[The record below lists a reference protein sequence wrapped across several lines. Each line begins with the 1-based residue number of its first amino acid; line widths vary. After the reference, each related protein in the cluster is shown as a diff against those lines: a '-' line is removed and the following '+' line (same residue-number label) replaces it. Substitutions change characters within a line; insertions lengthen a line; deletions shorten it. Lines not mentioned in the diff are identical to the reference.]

1 MKKNNFNFGT
11 KAENLSNLSHFDI
24 GAKLCDQIY
33 FKVGE
38 WQKNNE
44 DIIKNIIKKFN
55 NKLIAIRSSS
65 ILEDSE
71 NDSGAGK
78 FKSFINVINNPE
90 NIKRYVDEV
99 IKSYND
105 NNINNHILVQVMVID
120 SEISGVLMTRDLENG
135 SPYIVINYDDMSN
148 ATDSITSGAESKS
161 ISVFREGF
169 NSVKSN
175 RFKELLEI
183 ALNIE
188 RITNNYALDI
198 EFCITKNSEIY
209 ILQIRPL
216 TTQSKWSKIPYK
228 LIAHSLKQCRNIFR
242 LSNLKNND
250 LSGDKTIL
258 GEMPDWNP
266 SEMIGQT
273 PKKMAL
279 SLYQELI
286 TNNIWCQA
294 RREMG
299 YDIKSNHPLLV
310 DIYGH
315 ALVDV
320 RLSLNSFLPRNLD
333 LDFKNKLINY
343 QVDYLSNHREYH
355 DKIEFE
361 VAITCYDFSTNNK
374 INKLRN
380 ENFSDLELENFK
392 SSLKS
397 LTKPLIE
404 DGLYFIKNNMAEIE
418 NLVDVDVDN
427 YKYNSFKAID
437 KVLLNTKSYGTLPFS
452 KMARMAFIAISLLR
466 SLVDKNILD
475 TEGLYDFLRRIN
487 TIAGETV
494 KGIIEVNEGKLSEQK
509 FFSDFGHLR
518 PNSYEIMSPRYDE
531 IKSEVLSKSNSKL
544 RIKNNLPP
552 NFSSK
557 QGKEINKLL
566 DNLGFE
572 IDYLDLEKLIEQS
585 VQSRELSKFMFTKN
599 LSAIHLMLERFG
611 NDLNLSR
618 EEISYLTLDDLR
630 NQNNDV
636 DKLQEII
643 KNNKKHHEL
652 SQLIK
657 LPHLVRN
664 EDDFNVVQMP
674 LSSPTFISKDSIVGN
689 IKFLDSNE
697 IKNIDNSIVLIESAD
712 PGYDW
717 IFSRNIKGLITKF
730 GGANSHMSIR
740 CSEFNIPAAIGCGNR
755 MFDAI
760 KNGNMLSLDCKNR
773 NIKLL

>member
-11 KAENLSNLSHFDI
+11 KAENLFNLSHFDI

-33 FKVGE
+33 FNVDE
-38 WQKNNE
+38 WQKYNE

-78 FKSFINVINNPE
+78 FKSFINVINNSD

-148 ATDSITSGAESKS
+148 TTDSITSGAESKS

-175 RFKELLEI
+175 RFQELLEI

-188 RITNNYALDI
+188 KITNNYALDI

-216 TTQSKWSKIPYK
+216 TTQSKWSKIPNK
-228 LIAHSLKQCRNIFR
+228 LIAQSLKQCRNIFR
-242 LSNLKNND
+242 LNNLKNND

-361 VAITCYDFSTNNK
+361 VAITCYDFSTNKK

-380 ENFSDLELENFK
+380 ENFSDLELESFK

-404 DGLYFIKNNMAEIE
+404 DGLYFIKNNMAEIK

-437 KVLLNTKSYGTLPFS
+437 KVLLNTKRYGTLPFS

-544 RIKNNLPP
+544 RIKNNTPP

-630 NQNNDV
+630 NQNNDA

-760 KNGNMLSLDCKNR
+760 KNGNILSLDCKNR
-773 NIKLL
+773 SIKLL

>member
-11 KAENLSNLSHFDI
+11 KAENLMNLSHFDI
-24 GAKLCDQIY
+24 GAKLCEQIY
-33 FKVGE
+33 FTVDD
-38 WQKNNE
+38 WQKNDEN
-44 DIIKNIIKKFN
+44 IIKNIIQKFN

-78 FKSFINVINNPE
+78 FKSFINVVNNSK
-90 NIKRYVDEV
+90 NIKRCVDEV

-105 NNINNHILVQVMVID
+105 NNVNNHILVQDMVID

-161 ISVFREGF
+161 ISVFRDGF
-169 NSVKSN
+169 NSVNSN

-183 ALNIE
+183 AINIE
-188 RITNNYALDI
+188 RITNNFALDI
-198 EFCITKNSEIY
+198 EFSITKNSEIY

-216 TTQSKWSKIPYK
+216 TTQSKWSKIPDK
-228 LIAHSLKQCRNIFR
+228 LIANSLKECRNIFR
-242 LSNLKNND
+242 LNNIKKND
-250 LSGDKTIL
+250 ISGENTIL

-286 TNNIWCQA
+286 TNDVWCQA

-299 YDIKSNHPLLV
+299 YDIKNNHPLLV

-320 RLSLNSFLPRNLD
+320 RLSLNSFLPRNLG

-343 QVDYLSNHREYH
+343 QVNYLSNNREYH

-361 VAITCYDFSTNNK
+361 VAITCYDFTTNNK
-374 INKLRN
+374 INKLRK
-380 ENFSDLELENFK
+380 ENFSYSELEDFK

-404 DGLYFIKNNMAEIE
+404 DGLYFIKKNLADIE
-418 NLVDVDVDN
+418 NLIDVDVN
-427 YKYNSFKAID
+427 SYKYNSFKSID
-437 KVLLNTKSYGTLPFS
+437 KILLNTKNYGTLPFS
-452 KMARMAFIAISLLR
+452 KMARMAFIAISLLK
-466 SLVDKNILD
+466 SLVDKNIID
-475 TEGLYDFLRRIN
+475 TEGLYDFLKRIN

-494 KGIIEVNEGKLSEQK
+494 KGIIEVSEGKLSEQK

-544 RIKNNLPP
+544 SIKNSLPP

-572 IDYLDLEKLIEQS
+572 IDYLGLEKLIEKS

-611 NDLNLSR
+611 NNLNLSR

-630 NQNNDV
+630 NQNNNA

-643 KNNKKHHEL
+643 QQNKKHHEL

-664 EDDFNVVQMP
+664 EADFNVVQMP
-674 LSSPTFISKDSIVGN
+674 LSSPTFISKDSIVGK
-689 IKFLDSNE
+689 IKFLDSNK

-755 MFDAI
+755 MFDSI
-760 KNGNMLSLDCKNR
+760 KNGNILSLDCKNR
-773 NIKLL
+773 SIKLL

>member
-11 KAENLSNLSHFDI
+11 KAENLFNLSHFDI

-33 FKVGE
+33 FNVDE
-38 WQKNNE
+38 WQKYNE

-78 FKSFINVINNPE
+78 FKSFINVINNSD

-148 ATDSITSGAESKS
+148 TTDSITSGAESKS

-169 NSVKSN
+169 KSVKSN
-175 RFKELLEI
+175 RFQELLEI

-188 RITNNYALDI
+188 KITNNYALDI

-216 TTQSKWSKIPYK
+216 TTQSKWSKIPNK
-228 LIAHSLKQCRNIFR
+228 LIAQSLKQCRNIFR
-242 LSNLKNND
+242 LNNLKNND

-361 VAITCYDFSTNNK
+361 VAITCYDFSTNKK

-380 ENFSDLELENFK
+380 ENFSDLELESFK

-404 DGLYFIKNNMAEIE
+404 DGLYFIKNNMAEIK

-437 KVLLNTKSYGTLPFS
+437 KVLLNTKRYGTLPFS

-544 RIKNNLPP
+544 RIKNNTPP

-630 NQNNDV
+630 NQNNDA

-760 KNGNMLSLDCKNR
+760 KNGNILSLDCKNR
-773 NIKLL
+773 SIKLL